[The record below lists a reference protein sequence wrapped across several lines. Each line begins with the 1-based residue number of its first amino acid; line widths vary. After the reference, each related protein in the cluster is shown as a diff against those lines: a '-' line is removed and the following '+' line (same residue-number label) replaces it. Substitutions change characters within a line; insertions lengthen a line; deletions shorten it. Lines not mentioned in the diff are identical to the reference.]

1 MATQAMNS
9 AVLPAN
15 HLTDL
20 LALAAAMGWAS
31 GVRLYAVVFVV
42 GVLISADLLP
52 FAPPQGLL
60 VLAHPAVLIASFA
73 MLCLEFLAD
82 KVPGLDSVWDG
93 IHAFV
98 RIPAGAALA
107 GAVFGADEA
116 SMATVS
122 ALLGGSLA
130 ATAYAT
136 KATARLAV
144 NTSPEPLSNWLLSF
158 FEDGWVLV
166 MLWLAL
172 QHPVVFAVILLLTLV
187 LSAYVLVLLGRF
199 VRLLWQRVQRVF
211 MHKRTRDDALS

>member
-1 MATQAMNS
+1 MPMS
-9 AVLPAN
+9 AAAEQLAQ
-15 HLTDL
+15 LDTAQL
-20 LALAAAMGWAS
+20 AALAAALGWAS

-42 GVLISADLLP
+42 GALMAADLLP
-52 FAPPQGLL
+52 FAPPQGLQIL
-60 VLAHPAVLIASFA
+60 TQPAVLIASFT

-82 KVPGLDSVWDG
+82 KIPGLDSVWDV
-93 IHAFV
+93 IHAFI

-107 GAVFGADEA
+107 AGVFGADEA

-136 KATARLAV
+136 KATVRLAA

-158 FEDGWVLV
+158 FEDGLVLA

-172 QHPVVFAVILLLTLV
+172 QHPWTFAFSLLLV
-187 LSAYVLVLLGRF
+187 LLLSVWLLWVLGRF
-199 VRLLWQRVQRVF
+199 VRTLGQHLRQLF
-211 MHKRTRDDALS
+211 TRKASKDGALG

>member
-1 MATQAMNS
+1 MNS

>member
-1 MATQAMNS
+1 MNS
-9 AVLPAN
+9 AALPVSN
-15 HLTDL
+15 LTEL
-20 LALAAAMGWAS
+20 LALAAALGWAS

-42 GVLISADLLP
+42 GALMAADLLP
-52 FAPPQGLL
+52 FAPPHGLQI
-60 VLAHPAVLIASFA
+60 LAHPAVLIASFA

-93 IHAFV
+93 IHAFI

-107 GAVFGADEA
+107 AGVFGADEA

-136 KATARLAV
+136 KATVRLAA

-172 QHPVVFAVILLLTLV
+172 QYPVLFAVILLLTLL
-187 LSAYVLVLLGRF
+187 LSAYVLVLLWRF
-199 VRLLWQRVQRVF
+199 ARLLLRRMRQGFRRPQG
-211 MHKRTRDDALS
+211 TRDDALG

>member
-1 MATQAMNS
+1 MS
-9 AVLPAN
+9 AAAD
-15 HLTDL
+15 HLAQLDIAQL
-20 LALAAAMGWAS
+20 AALAAALGWAS

-42 GVLISADLLP
+42 GALIAADVLP
-52 FAPPQGLL
+52 FAPPHGLQ
-60 VLAHPAVLIASFA
+60 VLAHPAVLVASFA

-82 KVPGLDSVWDG
+82 KVPGLDSLWDG
-93 IHAFV
+93 IHAFI

-107 GAVFGADEA
+107 AGVFGADEA

-136 KATARLAV
+136 KATVRLAA

-172 QHPVVFAVILLLTLV
+172 QYPVLFALTLLLTLL
-187 LSAYVLVLLGRF
+187 LSVYLLM
-199 VRLLWQRVQRVF
+199 LLWRFSRQLLLRLQQRFRP
-211 MHKRTRDDALS
+211 KATRDDALG